1 MWVSLIMKQ
10 CKKRLFNDYME
21 GKMKSLVISAIFCLL
36 MTTGF
41 LASASASE
49 KSEDDLNELPVK
61 GMVTI
66 IDLGRK
72 TCTQCKMMAP
82 ILERLEREYRGKAAI
97 VFINLIDYPKQQY
110 KYKLKA
116 LPTQIFFNPSGE
128 EVYRHVGF
136 LSKEDI
142 VAQLN
147 KMGVE

>member
-1 MWVSLIMKQ
+1 
-10 CKKRLFNDYME
+10 
-21 GKMKSLVISAIFCLL
+21 MKSLYMSTLIVLL
-36 MTTGF
+36 MISVCTTGA
-41 LASASASE
+41 LSSE
-49 KSEDDLNELPVK
+49 KPKDDLDELPVK
-61 GMVTI
+61 GMVTM

-82 ILERLEREYRGKAAI
+82 ILERLEKEYRGKAAI
-97 VFINLIDYPKQQY
+97 VFINLLDYPEQQY

-116 LPTQIFFNPSGE
+116 LPTQIFFDPAGE

-136 LSKEDI
+136 MSEEDI

>member
-1 MWVSLIMKQ
+1 
-10 CKKRLFNDYME
+10 ME
-21 GKMKSLVISAIFCLL
+21 GKMKSLILLAVFCL
-36 MTTGF
+36 MITIGF
-41 LASASASE
+41 VANASAPE
-49 KSEDDLNELPVK
+49 EPKDDLDELPVK
-61 GMVTI
+61 GMVTM

-82 ILERLEREYRGKAAI
+82 ILEKLEKEYRGKAAI
-97 VFINLIDYPKQQY
+97 VFINLIDYPEQQY

-116 LPTQIFFNPSGE
+116 LPTQIFFDPSGE

-136 LSKEDI
+136 MAEENI

>member
-1 MWVSLIMKQ
+1 
-10 CKKRLFNDYME
+10 ME
-21 GKMKSLVISAIFCLL
+21 GNMKSLVILTIFCLL
-36 MTTGF
+36 ITIGF
-41 LASASASE
+41 LANASASE
-49 KSEDDLNELPVK
+49 EPKDDLDELPVK
-61 GMVTI
+61 GMVTM

-82 ILERLEREYRGKAAI
+82 ILERLEKEYRGKAAI
-97 VFINLIDYPKQQY
+97 VFINLVDYPEQQY

-116 LPTQIFFNPSGE
+116 LPTQIFFDPEGE

-136 LSKEDI
+136 MGEEDI